1 MNLAISKRGSKENGY
16 SLRDCMRLRRVVNED
31 NVLRLDSVLLVLMIG
46 AVLHFVML
54 IGKSPMLMSCYFYL
68 VFVLQIERSVAH
80 SRANLF
86 RVVPISDKEVVK
98 LRWTGMLLGL
108 VRYLIICVIAEN
120 AIQYVIEGTSML
132 SLLFSNEGV
141 GLKQR
146 LCVEI
151 IYGVLYMLFFCMC
164 LMPVTC
170 LKKKKAITYAILTY
184 IGYGLLTLILMH
196 LYKISDDSLYIIRIS
211 FLNHTLDLPPGEDI
225 SVRFALWIIFSS
237 IWAIASYAACCLLEK
252 KIGANDATEKIKSA
266 KFQKKIPKGALLG
279 SANLDFRPGTSFLV
293 MLVWAAMLVFVI
305 AGRHKTWLIFL
316 IIMIA
321 YLFMAVGFIAAYF
334 KNRKNILHRIPASTG
349 RLIKIALK
357 YICVMA
363 GAMIAGLAL
372 VSTIVMGVSSGTEG
386 LLEVWRIITNSVP
399 EMIGAGCWLLC
410 LFWLAVPYTFAG
422 DKKAHTLVFTN
433 FSLGLLGVTVLMSL
447 PFWNTGGKVLVMLLP
462 AYLLLPLVFFVR
474 GWWFYLKETHFAHF
488 PAKIKG
494 LVGIIIGVLV
504 VYVCVC
510 MLKDGGIYDTI
521 IFVDNSAPV
530 CDLLTLV
537 SAGGIRFWMMAS
549 IGILCVAATVIFS
562 IQEMKRLLAPDARH
576 KKV

>member
-1 MNLAISKRGSKENGY
+1 MNLAISKRGSKEKGY

-31 NVLRLDSVLLVLMIG
+31 NTLRLNSVLLVLMIG

-80 SRANLF
+80 SRENLF
-86 RVVPISDKEVVK
+86 RVVPISDQEVVR

-120 AIQYVIEGTSML
+120 AIQYIIEGTSML

-170 LKKKKAITYAILTY
+170 LKKKKAIAYTILTY

-237 IWAIASYAACCLLEK
+237 IWAIASYAACCRLEK
-252 KIGANDATEKIKSA
+252 KIGANDATEKMKSA

-279 SANLDFRPGTSFLV
+279 SANLDFRPGTSYLV
-293 MLVWAAMLVFVI
+293 MVICAAMLVFVV
-305 AGRHKTWLIFL
+305 AARYDFWTGFLIF
-316 IIMIA
+316 IIVVVFIA
-321 YLFMAVGFIAAYF
+321 IGFIAVYF
-334 KNRKNILHRIPASTG
+334 KNRKNILHRIPASSG
-349 RLIKIALK
+349 ALIKMALK
-357 YICVMA
+357 YICMMA
-363 GAMIAGLAL
+363 GVITAGAAL
-372 VSTIVMGVSSGTEG
+372 VSIIIVGVTTGTEG
-386 LLEVWRIITNSVP
+386 LAELWLMVTESVP
-399 EMIGAGCWLLC
+399 KIMGAGCWLLC
-410 LFWLAVPYTFAG
+410 LFWLAVPYVFAG
-422 DKKAHTLVFTN
+422 EKKAHTRVFTN
-433 FSLGLLGVTVLMSL
+433 FALGLLAVTILMIL
-447 PFWNTGGKVLVMLLP
+447 PFWSTGGKALLMLLP
-462 AYLLLPLVFFVR
+462 AYLLLPLAFFVR
-474 GWWFYLKETHFAHF
+474 GWWSYLEETSFAGL
-488 PAKIKG
+488 PARLKSLI
-494 LVGIIIGVLV
+494 GIIVGVLV

-510 MLKDGGIYDTI
+510 MEKDGGIYDTI
-521 IFVDNSAPV
+521 IFADDSAPAY
-530 CDLLTLV
+530 DLLTLA
-537 SAGGIRFWMMAS
+537 SAGGIGLWIMAG
-549 IGILCVAATVIFS
+549 IGMLCVAATAIFS
-562 IQEMKRLLAPDARH
+562 IWEMKWLLAPDCRRRRT
-576 KKV
+576 

>member
-1 MNLAISKRGSKENGY
+1 MNLAISKRGSSEKGY

-31 NVLRLDSVLLVLMIG
+31 NTLRLNSVLLVLMIG

-86 RVVPISDKEVVK
+86 RVVPISDKEVVR

-108 VRYLIICVIAEN
+108 VRYLMICVIAEN
-120 AIQYVIEGTSML
+120 AIQYVIEGSSMI
-132 SLLFSNEGV
+132 SLLFSKQGV
-141 GLKQR
+141 GLEQR
-146 LCVEI
+146 LYMEM
-151 IYGVLYMLFFCMC
+151 IYGVLYMLFLCMC

-184 IGYGLLTLILMH
+184 LGYGLMTLILMH
-196 LYKISDDSLYIIRIS
+196 ICKDFDNSLCIIRIS
-211 FLNHTLDLPPGEDI
+211 FLNNTPDMIPLDYTPF
-225 SVRFALWIIFSS
+225 RFTLWIAFSS
-237 IWAIASYAACCLLEK
+237 IWAIASYAACCRLEK

-293 MLVWAAMLVFVI
+293 MLIWAVMLVFAI
-305 AGRHKTWLIFL
+305 AGRHETWLIL
-316 IIMIA
+316 LLIMIA
-321 YLFMAVGFIAAYF
+321 YLLVVIGFIAAYF

-349 RLIKIALK
+349 KLIKMALK

-372 VSTIVMGVSSGTEG
+372 VSTIVMGISSGTEG
-386 LLEVWRIITNSVP
+386 LLEVWRIIANSVP
-399 EMIGAGCWLLC
+399 KIIGAGCWLLC

-422 DKKAHTLVFTN
+422 DKKAHTMVFTN

-447 PFWNTGGKVLVMLLP
+447 PFWSTEGKRLIMLLP
-462 AYLLLPLVFFVR
+462 AYLLVPLVFFVR
-474 GWWFYLKETHFAHF
+474 GWWLYLKETHFAQL

-494 LVGIIIGVLV
+494 LIGIIIGVLV

-521 IFVDNSAPV
+521 LFVDDSAPAW
-530 CDLLTLV
+530 DLLTLA
-537 SAGGIRFWMMAS
+537 SMGGIHFWMMTA

-562 IQEMKRLLAPDARH
+562 IQEMKWLLAPNSGH